1 MATQKRMLPPPLW
14 ERVKNKE
21 VDEPDKW
28 NEYPTAQFPL
38 QVTRRLIG
46 DLWEVDGMP
55 LIRHWRGDFHTWTG
69 THWKTQADE
78 ISIERR
84 IWYRLEEVTA
94 PNKDG
99 NPVPWAPT
107 PNKVSNLMRTL
118 VVESHIHDDTD
129 VPALIDE
136 NGAISRLP
144 HRVVA
149 MDNGVLDLK
158 TREIHA
164 HTPEMFNK
172 WALPFNYA
180 PAAECPRWQ
189 QFIGEVFAHDPAGA
203 LALQEYA
210 GYLVAGRTDLQK
222 ALLIVGPPAGG
233 KGTISHVLQQI
244 MGQDNTVPI
253 SFKDLAE
260 NFGAESL
267 IGKSLLIVEDARDD
281 EDRHAKPPLERLLT
295 IIADDGV
302 SVNRKGK
309 PYWNGRLHTRVAIF
323 TNNIPSFKDPSGAIL
338 RRFLMVQLQGQFQ
351 GAKSDSKLKDKLD
364 KELPGIFNW
373 ALDGLDRLEH
383 QGHFT
388 TPATAETVHA
398 VMSDI
403 TSPLKMWIDEQ
414 DVLEVT
420 GNPNDCV
427 EERRVRES
435 YNYWARSQERGKYT
449 RERFVSQFQATFP
462 MVQMKNTTP
471 PGGGDKARYF
481 FGIKDHQP
489 HITTPW

>member
-1 MATQKRMLPPPLW
+1 MLPPPLW

-21 VDEPDKW
+21 VDAPDKW

-46 DLWEVDGMP
+46 DLWEINGMP
-55 LIRHWRGDFHTWTG
+55 LIRHWRGDLYTWTG

-84 IWYRLEEVTA
+84 IWYRLEEVSA
-94 PNKDG
+94 PDKNG
-99 NPVPWAPT
+99 NLTPWAPKK
-107 PNKVSNLMRTL
+107 NKVSELLHTL
-118 VVESHIHDDTD
+118 KVEVHVNDAIDA
-129 VPALIDE
+129 PAIINEDGKVSPLT
-136 NGAISRLP
+136 

-149 MDNGVLDLK
+149 MENGLLDLK
-158 TREIHA
+158 NRTLSA
-164 HTPEMFNK
+164 HGLELFNT
-172 WALPFNYA
+172 WALPFEYG
-180 PAAECPRWQ
+180 PAATCPKWEK
-189 QFIGEVFAHDPAGA
+189 FLSEVFAHDPAGA

-210 GYLVAGRTDLQK
+210 GYLISGRTDLQK
-222 ALLIVGPPAGG
+222 ALLIVGPPSGG
-233 KGTISHVLQQI
+233 KGTISHVLQHL
-244 MGQDNTVPI
+244 MGVRNTVPS
-253 SFKDLAE
+253 SFKDLSSD
-260 NFGAESL
+260 FGRESL
-267 IGKSLLIVEDARDD
+267 IGKTLAVIEDAR
-281 EDRHAKPPLERLLT
+281 EDQGRQALPPLEELLT
-295 IIADDGV
+295 IIADDSV

-309 PYWNGRLHTRVAIF
+309 TYWTGRLHTRVAIF

-338 RRFLMVQLQGQFQ
+338 RRFLMVQLVAQFQ

-373 ALDGLDRLEH
+373 ALDGLDRLER

-414 DVLEVT
+414 DILEVT

-435 YNYWARSQERGKYT
+435 YNYWARSQERQKYT
-449 RERFVSQFQATFP
+449 RERFVSQLQATFP